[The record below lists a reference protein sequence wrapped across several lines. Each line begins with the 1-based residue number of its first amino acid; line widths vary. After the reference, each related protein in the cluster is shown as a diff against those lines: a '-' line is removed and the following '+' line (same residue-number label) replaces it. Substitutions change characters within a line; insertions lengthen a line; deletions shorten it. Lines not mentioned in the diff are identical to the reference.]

1 MSEKIKH
8 KKHKNCDCDDTC
20 NCHDENGNCTCED
33 DCTCRDENGKCTC
46 EDDCNCKKEK
56 DCGCHGEGGDNC
68 TCGDHCDCDHGMT
81 AEEVQKVF
89 NELQNAI
96 VEADKEIKKTR
107 EEMLNNQRIAVS
119 YKKDLERYKERNKN
133 IETEAKDAATENVA
147 VQIIPIIDQFERA
160 LAVPQN
166 DDIKKGYNM
175 IYASLVKMVEGL
187 GISEIEALGKD
198 FDSNFHSA
206 VSKIQTKDKSKNGKV
221 TTVYQKGYKL
231 NSNNK
236 IIRYAMVEVSEYTK

>member
-1 MSEKIKH
+1 MSEKEKH
-8 KKHKNCDCDDTC
+8 KKHKDCEC
-20 NCHDENGNCTCED
+20 GD
-33 DCTCRDENGKCTC
+33 DCKCH
-46 EDDCNCKKEK
+46 EK
-56 DCGCHGEGGDNC
+56 NHEHDCGCHGDSKDDC
-68 TCGDHCDCDHGMT
+68 TCGEHCDCEKGMT
-81 AEEVQKVF
+81 AEEVQRVF

-96 VEADKEIKKTR
+96 IEADKEIKKTR

-133 IETEAKDAATENVA
+133 IEEEAKNNATENVA
-147 VQIIPIIDQFERA
+147 MQIIPIIDQFERA
-160 LAVPQN
+160 LAVPQS

-175 IYASLVKMVEGL
+175 IYSSLSKMVENL
-187 GISEIEALGKD
+187 GISEIKALGED
-198 FDSNFHSA
+198 FDSNYHSA
-206 VSKIQTKDKSKNGKV
+206 VSKVETKDKNKNGKV